1 MPFVNS
7 QGPLP
12 GLDFSV
18 PDIYL
23 QTTPAGPVPIPL
35 FSMGYR
41 STEIPTC
48 FRVFTT
54 CMPVHNMAN
63 STPVTMSGPGPGAA
77 SGMVC
82 SSSRNVKGS
91 FKLFFQ
97 CMPATRALLDPTAQN
112 GLTPNS
118 VGLTM
123 IPSQTR
129 LMSLS

>member
-1 MPFVNS
+1 MPFVNT

-41 STEIPTC
+41 STEIPSC
-48 FRVFTT
+48 FRTFVT

-63 STPVTMSGPGPGAA
+63 VAPVTVSGPGPGVA

-82 SSSRNVKGS
+82 SNSRNIIGS

-112 GLTPNS
+112 GLSPNS
-118 VGLTM
+118 VGCTM

-129 LMSLS
+129 MLSLT